1 MLVRLG
7 VVACLF
13 WLHFAYATTLKII
26 NIVPFGSSSVKI
38 LFNQE
43 VKKFKEVSL
52 KNFKSYLELEAILT
66 IPKKHYQF
74 SKQSSITIA
83 QFSPKLARVVISHAP
98 KMTYEVK
105 ILKDK
110 LYVSIVEK
118 KPLVRHQMAPKP
130 PKHHALKHPT
140 PKPAPKSIKKEAKE
154 KTPIKHA
161 HSKHAHSP
169 LNERSAKKEIPKKE
183 IPKKE
188 ILKKEILK
196 KEILK
201 KEIPKK
207 EILKKEIPKKEILKK
222 EIPKKE
228 IPKKEI
234 LKKEILKKEILKKE
248 ILKKEIPK
256 KEILK
261 KEIPKK
267 EILKKEI
274 PKKEIPKKEILK
286 KEIPKKEI
294 LKKEILKKEI
304 LKKEIPKKE
313 ILKKEIPKKE
323 AENESKNQ
331 VFIAEKNDTFIKTKR
346 KKHKKIVLDAGHGG
360 KDCGAMSANL
370 VCEKDIVLE
379 VVKFLH
385 KELKKR
391 GYSVLL
397 TRDKDIYID
406 LVGRTE
412 LANRKSADL
421 FISVHANSIPK
432 HSTSNAHG
440 IETYFLSTARSERA
454 RKVAEQEN
462 KDDVNLMD
470 YFSKS
475 LLLNSLNTQRLIVS
489 NKLAIDVQYG
499 MLQSIRKNY
508 PDVVDGG
515 VREGPFWVLA
525 GALMP
530 SILIEIGYNSH
541 AIESKRIQS
550 KPYQKILAKGIA
562 DGIDSFFS
570 KND

>member
-1 MLVRLG
+1 M
-7 VVACLF
+7 
-13 WLHFAYATTLKII
+13 HFAYATTLKII

-38 LFNQE
+38 SFNQE
-43 VKKFKEVSL
+43 IKKFKEVSL

-83 QFSPKLARVVISHAP
+83 QFSPKLVRVVISYAP

-118 KPLVRHQMAPKP
+118 KPLIKHQMAPKHQAPKP
-130 PKHHALKHPT
+130 PKHHALKHQI
-140 PKPAPKSIKKEAKE
+140 PKPAPKPIKKEAKE
-154 KTPIKHA
+154 VKEKTPTKHA
-161 HSKHAHSP
+161 HSKHTHSQW
-169 LNERSAKKEIPKKE
+169 NERSA
-183 IPKKE
+183 
-188 ILKKEILK
+188 
-196 KEILK
+196 
-201 KEIPKK
+201 
-207 EILKKEIPKKEILKK
+207 
-222 EIPKKE
+222 
-228 IPKKEI
+228 
-234 LKKEILKKEILKKE
+234 
-248 ILKKEIPK
+248 
-256 KEILK
+256 
-261 KEIPKK
+261 
-267 EILKKEI
+267 
-274 PKKEIPKKEILK
+274 
-286 KEIPKKEI
+286 
-294 LKKEILKKEI
+294 
-304 LKKEIPKKE
+304 
-313 ILKKEIPKKE
+313 KKEIPKKE

-331 VFIAEKNDTFIKTKR
+331 VFIAEKNDAFIKTKR

-406 LVGRTE
+406 LVARTE
-412 LANRKSADL
+412 LANKKSADL

-432 HSTSNAHG
+432 RSTSNAHG

-499 MLQSIRKNY
+499 MLQSVRKNY

>member
-13 WLHFAYATTLKII
+13 WLHFAYATTLKIT

-83 QFSPKLARVVISHAP
+83 QFSPRLARVVISHAP
-98 KMTYEVK
+98 RMTYEIK

-118 KPLVRHQMAPKP
+118 KPLNKHQMVPKP
-130 PKHHALKHPT
+130 SKHHALKHPT
-140 PKPAPKSIKKEAKE
+140 PKPAPKPIKKEIKEAKE

-169 LNERSAKKEIPKKE
+169 LNERSAKKEI
-183 IPKKE
+183 
-188 ILKKEILK
+188 LKKEML
-196 KEILK
+196 
-201 KEIPKK
+201 
-207 EILKKEIPKKEILKK
+207 
-222 EIPKKE
+222 
-228 IPKKEI
+228 
-234 LKKEILKKEILKKE
+234 
-248 ILKKEIPK
+248 
-256 KEILK
+256 
-261 KEIPKK
+261 
-267 EILKKEI
+267 
-274 PKKEIPKKEILK
+274 
-286 KEIPKKEI
+286 
-294 LKKEILKKEI
+294 
-304 LKKEIPKKE
+304 
-313 ILKKEIPKKE
+313 KKE

-331 VFIAEKNDTFIKTKR
+331 VFIAEKNDAFIKTKC

-432 HSTSNAHG
+432 RSTSNAHG

>member
-13 WLHFAYATTLKII
+13 WLHFAYATTLKIT
-26 NIVPFGSSSVKI
+26 NIVPFGSSSVKMV
-38 LFNQE
+38 FNQE
-43 VKKFKEVSL
+43 VKKFKEVPL

-74 SKQSSITIA
+74 SKQSFITIA
-83 QFSPKLARVVISHAP
+83 QFSPKLARVVIGYAP

-118 KPLVRHQMAPKP
+118 KPLIRHQMALKP
-130 PKHHALKHPT
+130 PKHHALKHTT
-140 PKPAPKSIKKEAKE
+140 PKPAPKPIKKEAKKVKE

-161 HSKHAHSP
+161 HSKHTHSP
-169 LNERSAKKEIPKKE
+169 LNERSA
-183 IPKKE
+183 
-188 ILKKEILK
+188 
-196 KEILK
+196 
-201 KEIPKK
+201 
-207 EILKKEIPKKEILKK
+207 
-222 EIPKKE
+222 
-228 IPKKEI
+228 
-234 LKKEILKKEILKKE
+234 
-248 ILKKEIPK
+248 
-256 KEILK
+256 
-261 KEIPKK
+261 
-267 EILKKEI
+267 
-274 PKKEIPKKEILK
+274 
-286 KEIPKKEI
+286 
-294 LKKEILKKEI
+294 
-304 LKKEIPKKE
+304 
-313 ILKKEIPKKE
+313 KKEIPKKE

-331 VFIAEKNDTFIKTKR
+331 VFIAEKNDAFIKTKR

-379 VVKFLH
+379 VVKFLY

>member
-1 MLVRLG
+1 M
-7 VVACLF
+7 
-13 WLHFAYATTLKII
+13 HFAYATTLKII

-38 LFNQE
+38 SFNQE
-43 VKKFKEVSL
+43 IKKFKEVSL
-52 KNFKSYLELEAILT
+52 KNFKSYLEIEAILT

-118 KPLVRHQMAPKP
+118 KPLTRHQIAPKP

-140 PKPAPKSIKKEAKE
+140 PKLAPKPIKKEAKEIKEAKE
-154 KTPIKHA
+154 KTPTKHA
-161 HSKHAHSP
+161 RSKHAHSQ
-169 LNERSAKKEIPKKE
+169 LNERSAKKEI
-183 IPKKE
+183 
-188 ILKKEILK
+188 L
-196 KEILK
+196 
-201 KEIPKK
+201 
-207 EILKKEIPKKEILKK
+207 
-222 EIPKKE
+222 
-228 IPKKEI
+228 
-234 LKKEILKKEILKKE
+234 
-248 ILKKEIPK
+248 
-256 KEILK
+256 
-261 KEIPKK
+261 
-267 EILKKEI
+267 
-274 PKKEIPKKEILK
+274 
-286 KEIPKKEI
+286 
-294 LKKEILKKEI
+294 
-304 LKKEIPKKE
+304 
-313 ILKKEIPKKE
+313 KKE
-323 AENESKNQ
+323 AENEGKNQ
-331 VFIAEKNDTFIKTKR
+331 VFIAEKNDASIKTKR

-406 LVGRTE
+406 LVARTE
-412 LANRKSADL
+412 LANKKSADL

-432 HSTSNAHG
+432 RSTSNAHG

-462 KDDVNLMD
+462 KDNVNLMD

-499 MLQSIRKNY
+499 MLQSVRKNY

>member
-1 MLVRLG
+1 M
-7 VVACLF
+7 
-13 WLHFAYATTLKII
+13 HFAYATTLKIT

-38 LFNQE
+38 SFNQE
-43 VKKFKEVSL
+43 IKKFKEVSL

-118 KPLVRHQMAPKP
+118 KPLVRHQMVPKP

-140 PKPAPKSIKKEAKE
+140 PKPAPKYIKKEAKE
-154 KTPIKHA
+154 VKEKTPTKHA
-161 HSKHAHSP
+161 RSKHTHSP

-183 IPKKE
+183 IP
-188 ILKKEILK
+188 
-196 KEILK
+196 
-201 KEIPKK
+201 
-207 EILKKEIPKKEILKK
+207 
-222 EIPKKE
+222 
-228 IPKKEI
+228 
-234 LKKEILKKEILKKE
+234 
-248 ILKKEIPK
+248 
-256 KEILK
+256 
-261 KEIPKK
+261 
-267 EILKKEI
+267 
-274 PKKEIPKKEILK
+274 
-286 KEIPKKEI
+286 
-294 LKKEILKKEI
+294 
-304 LKKEIPKKE
+304 
-313 ILKKEIPKKE
+313 KKEIPKKE

-331 VFIAEKNDTFIKTKR
+331 VFIAEKNDAFIKTKR

-406 LVGRTE
+406 LVARTE
-412 LANRKSADL
+412 LANKKSADL

-432 HSTSNAHG
+432 RSTSNAHG

-462 KDDVNLMD
+462 KDNVNLMD

>member
-13 WLHFAYATTLKII
+13 WLHFAYATTLKIT

-38 LFNQE
+38 SFNQE

-83 QFSPKLARVVISHAP
+83 QFSPKLARVVIGYAP

-118 KPLVRHQMAPKP
+118 KPLVRHKIVPKP

-140 PKPAPKSIKKEAKE
+140 PKPIKKEAKE
-154 KTPIKHA
+154 AKEKTLIKHA

-188 ILKKEILK
+188 
-196 KEILK
+196 
-201 KEIPKK
+201 
-207 EILKKEIPKKEILKK
+207 
-222 EIPKKE
+222 
-228 IPKKEI
+228 
-234 LKKEILKKEILKKE
+234 
-248 ILKKEIPK
+248 
-256 KEILK
+256 
-261 KEIPKK
+261 
-267 EILKKEI
+267 
-274 PKKEIPKKEILK
+274 
-286 KEIPKKEI
+286 
-294 LKKEILKKEI
+294 
-304 LKKEIPKKE
+304 
-313 ILKKEIPKKE
+313 

-331 VFIAEKNDTFIKTKR
+331 VFIAEKNDAFIKTKR

-360 KDCGAMSANL
+360 KDCGAMSTNL

-406 LVGRTE
+406 LVARTE
-412 LANRKSADL
+412 LANKKGADL

-475 LLLNSLNTQRLIVS
+475 LFLNSLNTQRLIVS

-499 MLQSIRKNY
+499 MLQSVRKNY

>member
-13 WLHFAYATTLKII
+13 WLHFAYATTLKIT
-26 NIVPFGSSSVKI
+26 NIVPFGSSSVKMV
-38 LFNQE
+38 FNQE
-43 VKKFKEVSL
+43 VKKFKEVPL
-52 KNFKSYLELEAILT
+52 KNFKSYLELEAVLT

-74 SKQSSITIA
+74 SKQSFITIA
-83 QFSPKLARVVISHAP
+83 QFSPKLARVVIGYAP
-98 KMTYEVK
+98 KMTYEIK

-110 LYVSIVEK
+110 LYISIVEK
-118 KPLVRHQMAPKP
+118 KPLIRHQMVLKP
-130 PKHHALKHPT
+130 PKHHALKHTTSKST
-140 PKPAPKSIKKEAKE
+140 PKPIKKEAKE
-154 KTPIKHA
+154 AKEKTTKHA

-183 IPKKE
+183 
-188 ILKKEILK
+188 
-196 KEILK
+196 
-201 KEIPKK
+201 
-207 EILKKEIPKKEILKK
+207 
-222 EIPKKE
+222 
-228 IPKKEI
+228 
-234 LKKEILKKEILKKE
+234 
-248 ILKKEIPK
+248 
-256 KEILK
+256 
-261 KEIPKK
+261 
-267 EILKKEI
+267 
-274 PKKEIPKKEILK
+274 
-286 KEIPKKEI
+286 
-294 LKKEILKKEI
+294 
-304 LKKEIPKKE
+304 
-313 ILKKEIPKKE
+313 

-331 VFIAEKNDTFIKTKR
+331 VFIAEKNDTLIKTKR

-412 LANRKSADL
+412 LANKKSADL

-432 HSTSNAHG
+432 RSTSNAHG

-475 LLLNSLNTQRLIVS
+475 LFLNSLNTQRLIIS

-499 MLQSIRKNY
+499 MLQSVRKNY

>member
-1 MLVRLG
+1 M
-7 VVACLF
+7 
-13 WLHFAYATTLKII
+13 HFACATTLKII

-38 LFNQE
+38 SFNQE

-110 LYVSIVEK
+110 LYVSVVEK

-140 PKPAPKSIKKEAKE
+140 PKPTPKSIKKEAKE
-154 KTPIKHA
+154 KTPTKHA
-161 HSKHAHSP
+161 RSKHAHSP

-188 ILKKEILK
+188 
-196 KEILK
+196 
-201 KEIPKK
+201 
-207 EILKKEIPKKEILKK
+207 
-222 EIPKKE
+222 
-228 IPKKEI
+228 
-234 LKKEILKKEILKKE
+234 
-248 ILKKEIPK
+248 
-256 KEILK
+256 
-261 KEIPKK
+261 
-267 EILKKEI
+267 
-274 PKKEIPKKEILK
+274 
-286 KEIPKKEI
+286 
-294 LKKEILKKEI
+294 
-304 LKKEIPKKE
+304 
-313 ILKKEIPKKE
+313 
-323 AENESKNQ
+323 AENEGKNQ
-331 VFIAEKNDTFIKTKR
+331 VFIAEKNDAFSKTKR

-406 LVGRTE
+406 LVARTE
-412 LANRKSADL
+412 LANKKSADL

-432 HSTSNAHG
+432 RSTSNAHG

-475 LLLNSLNTQRLIVS
+475 LFLNSLNTQRLIVS

>member
-13 WLHFAYATTLKII
+13 WLHFAYATTLKIT

-38 LFNQE
+38 VFNQE
-43 VKKFKEVSL
+43 IKKFKEVPL
-52 KNFKSYLELEAILT
+52 KNFKSYLELEAVLT

-83 QFSPKLARVVISHAP
+83 QFSPKLARVVIGYAP
-98 KMTYEVK
+98 KMTYEIKV
-105 ILKDK
+105 LKNK

-118 KPLVRHQMAPKP
+118 KPLIRHQMAPKP
-130 PKHHALKHPT
+130 PKHHVLKHPT
-140 PKPAPKSIKKEAKE
+140 PKHTPKSIKKETKKSKETKE

-183 IPKKE
+183 
-188 ILKKEILK
+188 
-196 KEILK
+196 
-201 KEIPKK
+201 
-207 EILKKEIPKKEILKK
+207 
-222 EIPKKE
+222 
-228 IPKKEI
+228 
-234 LKKEILKKEILKKE
+234 
-248 ILKKEIPK
+248 
-256 KEILK
+256 
-261 KEIPKK
+261 
-267 EILKKEI
+267 
-274 PKKEIPKKEILK
+274 
-286 KEIPKKEI
+286 
-294 LKKEILKKEI
+294 
-304 LKKEIPKKE
+304 
-313 ILKKEIPKKE
+313 

-331 VFIAEKNDTFIKTKR
+331 VFIAEKNDTSIKTKR

-406 LVGRTE
+406 LVARTE
-412 LANRKSADL
+412 LANKKSADL

-499 MLQSIRKNY
+499 MLQSVRKNY

>member
-7 VVACLF
+7 VVACLL

-74 SKQSSITIA
+74 SKQSFITIA

-118 KPLVRHQMAPKP
+118 KPLAKHQRAPKP

-140 PKPAPKSIKKEAKE
+140 PKLAPKSIRKEAKEAKE
-154 KTPIKHA
+154 KTPTKHA
-161 HSKHAHSP
+161 HSKHVHPP
-169 LNERSAKKEIPKKE
+169 LNERSA
-183 IPKKE
+183 
-188 ILKKEILK
+188 
-196 KEILK
+196 
-201 KEIPKK
+201 
-207 EILKKEIPKKEILKK
+207 
-222 EIPKKE
+222 
-228 IPKKEI
+228 
-234 LKKEILKKEILKKE
+234 
-248 ILKKEIPK
+248 
-256 KEILK
+256 
-261 KEIPKK
+261 
-267 EILKKEI
+267 
-274 PKKEIPKKEILK
+274 
-286 KEIPKKEI
+286 
-294 LKKEILKKEI
+294 
-304 LKKEIPKKE
+304 
-313 ILKKEIPKKE
+313 KKEIPKKE

-406 LVGRTE
+406 LVARTE
-412 LANRKSADL
+412 LANKKSADL

-499 MLQSIRKNY
+499 MLQSVRKNY

>member
-13 WLHFAYATTLKII
+13 WLHFAYATTLKIT

-38 LFNQE
+38 SFNQE

-83 QFSPKLARVVISHAP
+83 QFSPKLARVVIGYAP
-98 KMTYEVK
+98 KMTYEIK
-105 ILKDK
+105 ILKNK

-118 KPLVRHQMAPKP
+118 KPLIRHQMTPKP
-130 PKHHALKHPT
+130 PKHHALKHQT
-140 PKPAPKSIKKEAKE
+140 PKPAPKPIKKEAKKSKDTKE

-161 HSKHAHSP
+161 RSKHVHSP

-188 ILKKEILK
+188 I
-196 KEILK
+196 
-201 KEIPKK
+201 P
-207 EILKKEIPKKEILKK
+207 KK

-234 LKKEILKKEILKKE
+234 
-248 ILKKEIPK
+248 P
-256 KEILK
+256 
-261 KEIPKK
+261 
-267 EILKKEI
+267 
-274 PKKEIPKKEILK
+274 
-286 KEIPKKEI
+286 
-294 LKKEILKKEI
+294 
-304 LKKEIPKKE
+304 
-313 ILKKEIPKKE
+313 KKEIPKKE

-331 VFIAEKNDTFIKTKR
+331 VFIAEKNDTLIKTKR

-412 LANRKSADL
+412 LANKKSADL

-432 HSTSNAHG
+432 RSTSNAHG

-499 MLQSIRKNY
+499 MLQSVRKNY

>member
-1 MLVRLG
+1 M
-7 VVACLF
+7 
-13 WLHFAYATTLKII
+13 HFACATTLKII

-38 LFNQE
+38 SFNQE
-43 VKKFKEVSL
+43 IKKFKEVSL

-98 KMTYEVK
+98 KMTYEIK

-118 KPLVRHQMAPKP
+118 KPLTRHQMAPKP
-130 PKHHALKHPT
+130 SKHHALKNQT
-140 PKPAPKSIKKEAKE
+140 PKPATKSIKKEAKE
-154 KTPIKHA
+154 AKEKTPTKHA
-161 HSKHAHSP
+161 RSKHAHSQ
-169 LNERSAKKEIPKKE
+169 LNERSA
-183 IPKKE
+183 
-188 ILKKEILK
+188 
-196 KEILK
+196 
-201 KEIPKK
+201 
-207 EILKKEIPKKEILKK
+207 
-222 EIPKKE
+222 
-228 IPKKEI
+228 
-234 LKKEILKKEILKKE
+234 
-248 ILKKEIPK
+248 
-256 KEILK
+256 
-261 KEIPKK
+261 
-267 EILKKEI
+267 
-274 PKKEIPKKEILK
+274 
-286 KEIPKKEI
+286 
-294 LKKEILKKEI
+294 
-304 LKKEIPKKE
+304 
-313 ILKKEIPKKE
+313 KKEIPKKE

-331 VFIAEKNDTFIKTKR
+331 VFIAEKNDASIKTKR

-432 HSTSNAHG
+432 RSTSNAHG

-462 KDDVNLMD
+462 KDNVNLMD

-475 LLLNSLNTQRLIVS
+475 LLLNSLNTQRLIIS

>member
-1 MLVRLG
+1 M
-7 VVACLF
+7 
-13 WLHFAYATTLKII
+13 HFACATTLKII

-38 LFNQE
+38 SFNQE
-43 VKKFKEVSL
+43 IKKFKEVSL
-52 KNFKSYLELEAILT
+52 KNFKSYLEIEAILT

-83 QFSPKLARVVISHAP
+83 QFSPKLARVVVGYAP

-118 KPLVRHQMAPKP
+118 KPLTRHQIAPKP

-140 PKPAPKSIKKEAKE
+140 PKPTPKSIKKEAKE
-154 KTPIKHA
+154 VKEKTPTKHA
-161 HSKHAHSP
+161 HSKHTHSQ
-169 LNERSAKKEIPKKE
+169 LNERSA
-183 IPKKE
+183 
-188 ILKKEILK
+188 
-196 KEILK
+196 
-201 KEIPKK
+201 
-207 EILKKEIPKKEILKK
+207 
-222 EIPKKE
+222 
-228 IPKKEI
+228 
-234 LKKEILKKEILKKE
+234 
-248 ILKKEIPK
+248 
-256 KEILK
+256 
-261 KEIPKK
+261 
-267 EILKKEI
+267 
-274 PKKEIPKKEILK
+274 
-286 KEIPKKEI
+286 
-294 LKKEILKKEI
+294 
-304 LKKEIPKKE
+304 
-313 ILKKEIPKKE
+313 KKEIPKKE

-331 VFIAEKNDTFIKTKR
+331 VFIAEKNDAFIKTKR

-406 LVGRTE
+406 LVVRTE
-412 LANRKSADL
+412 LANKKSADL

-432 HSTSNAHG
+432 RSTSNAHG

-462 KDDVNLMD
+462 KDNVNLMD

-499 MLQSIRKNY
+499 MLQSVRKNY

-541 AIESKRIQS
+541 VIESKRIQS

>member
-13 WLHFAYATTLKII
+13 WLHFACATTLKII

-38 LFNQE
+38 SFNQE

-74 SKQSSITIA
+74 SKQSFITIA
-83 QFSPKLARVVISHAP
+83 QFSPKLARVVIGYAP
-98 KMTYEVK
+98 KMTYEIK

-118 KPLVRHQMAPKP
+118 KPLIRHQMVPKP
-130 PKHHALKHPT
+130 PKHHALKHTTPKPT
-140 PKPAPKSIKKEAKE
+140 PKPIKKETKEAKE

-183 IPKKE
+183 
-188 ILKKEILK
+188 
-196 KEILK
+196 
-201 KEIPKK
+201 
-207 EILKKEIPKKEILKK
+207 
-222 EIPKKE
+222 
-228 IPKKEI
+228 
-234 LKKEILKKEILKKE
+234 
-248 ILKKEIPK
+248 
-256 KEILK
+256 
-261 KEIPKK
+261 
-267 EILKKEI
+267 
-274 PKKEIPKKEILK
+274 
-286 KEIPKKEI
+286 
-294 LKKEILKKEI
+294 
-304 LKKEIPKKE
+304 
-313 ILKKEIPKKE
+313 

-331 VFIAEKNDTFIKTKR
+331 VFIAEKNDAFIKTKR

-379 VVKFLH
+379 VVKFLY

>member
-1 MLVRLG
+1 M
-7 VVACLF
+7 
-13 WLHFAYATTLKII
+13 HFAYATTLKIT

-38 LFNQE
+38 SFNQE
-43 VKKFKEVSL
+43 IKKFKEVSL

-74 SKQSSITIA
+74 SKQSSITIV

-118 KPLVRHQMAPKP
+118 KPLAKHQMAPKP

-154 KTPIKHA
+154 AKEKTPTKHA
-161 HSKHAHSP
+161 HSKHTHSQ

-188 ILKKEILK
+188 I
-196 KEILK
+196 
-201 KEIPKK
+201 P
-207 EILKKEIPKKEILKK
+207 KK

-228 IPKKEI
+228 IP
-234 LKKEILKKEILKKE
+234 
-248 ILKKEIPK
+248 
-256 KEILK
+256 
-261 KEIPKK
+261 
-267 EILKKEI
+267 
-274 PKKEIPKKEILK
+274 
-286 KEIPKKEI
+286 
-294 LKKEILKKEI
+294 
-304 LKKEIPKKE
+304 
-313 ILKKEIPKKE
+313 KKEIPKKE

-331 VFIAEKNDTFIKTKR
+331 VFIAEKNDAFIKTKR

-406 LVGRTE
+406 LVVRTE
-412 LANRKSADL
+412 LANKKSADL

-432 HSTSNAHG
+432 RSTSNAHG

-462 KDDVNLMD
+462 KDNVNLMD

>member
-38 LFNQE
+38 SFNQE
-43 VKKFKEVSL
+43 IKKFKEVPL
-52 KNFKSYLELEAILT
+52 KNFKSYLELEAVLT

-74 SKQSSITIA
+74 SKQSFIAIA
-83 QFSPKLARVVISHAP
+83 QFSPKLARVVIGYAP
-98 KMTYEVK
+98 KMTYEIK

-118 KPLVRHQMAPKP
+118 KPLIRHQMVLKP
-130 PKHHALKHPT
+130 PKHHALKHQM

-154 KTPIKHA
+154 VKEKTPTKHA
-161 HSKHAHSP
+161 HSKHAHSQ

-183 IPKKE
+183 
-188 ILKKEILK
+188 
-196 KEILK
+196 
-201 KEIPKK
+201 
-207 EILKKEIPKKEILKK
+207 
-222 EIPKKE
+222 
-228 IPKKEI
+228 
-234 LKKEILKKEILKKE
+234 
-248 ILKKEIPK
+248 
-256 KEILK
+256 
-261 KEIPKK
+261 
-267 EILKKEI
+267 
-274 PKKEIPKKEILK
+274 
-286 KEIPKKEI
+286 
-294 LKKEILKKEI
+294 
-304 LKKEIPKKE
+304 
-313 ILKKEIPKKE
+313 
-323 AENESKNQ
+323 AEKESKNQ

-406 LVGRTE
+406 LVARTE
-412 LANRKSADL
+412 LANKKSADL

-475 LLLNSLNTQRLIVS
+475 LFLNSLNTQRLIVS

-499 MLQSIRKNY
+499 MLQSVRKNY

>member
-98 KMTYEVK
+98 KMTYEIK
-105 ILKDK
+105 TFKDK

-118 KPLVRHQMAPKP
+118 KPLIRHQMAPKP

-140 PKPAPKSIKKEAKE
+140 PKPTPKSIKKEVKETKE
-154 KTPIKHA
+154 KTPTKHA
-161 HSKHAHSP
+161 HSKHAHFQ

-183 IPKKE
+183 
-188 ILKKEILK
+188 
-196 KEILK
+196 
-201 KEIPKK
+201 
-207 EILKKEIPKKEILKK
+207 
-222 EIPKKE
+222 
-228 IPKKEI
+228 
-234 LKKEILKKEILKKE
+234 
-248 ILKKEIPK
+248 
-256 KEILK
+256 
-261 KEIPKK
+261 
-267 EILKKEI
+267 
-274 PKKEIPKKEILK
+274 
-286 KEIPKKEI
+286 
-294 LKKEILKKEI
+294 
-304 LKKEIPKKE
+304 
-313 ILKKEIPKKE
+313 
-323 AENESKNQ
+323 AENEGKNQ
-331 VFIAEKNDTFIKTKR
+331 VFIAEKNNTSIKTKR

-432 HSTSNAHG
+432 RSTSNAHG

-541 AIESKRIQS
+541 AIESRRIQS

>member
-1 MLVRLG
+1 M
-7 VVACLF
+7 
-13 WLHFAYATTLKII
+13 HFAYATTLKII

-38 LFNQE
+38 SFNQK

-52 KNFKSYLELEAILT
+52 KNFKSYLELGAILT

-74 SKQSSITIA
+74 SKQSFITIA

-118 KPLVRHQMAPKP
+118 KPLNKHQMAPNP

-154 KTPIKHA
+154 KTPTKHA

-169 LNERSAKKEIPKKE
+169 LNERSAKKEI
-183 IPKKE
+183 
-188 ILKKEILK
+188 L
-196 KEILK
+196 
-201 KEIPKK
+201 
-207 EILKKEIPKKEILKK
+207 
-222 EIPKKE
+222 
-228 IPKKEI
+228 
-234 LKKEILKKEILKKE
+234 
-248 ILKKEIPK
+248 
-256 KEILK
+256 
-261 KEIPKK
+261 
-267 EILKKEI
+267 
-274 PKKEIPKKEILK
+274 
-286 KEIPKKEI
+286 
-294 LKKEILKKEI
+294 
-304 LKKEIPKKE
+304 
-313 ILKKEIPKKE
+313 KKE

-331 VFIAEKNDTFIKTKR
+331 VFIAEKNDTFIKIKR

-406 LVGRTE
+406 LVARTE

-432 HSTSNAHG
+432 RSTSNAHG

>member
-1 MLVRLG
+1 M
-7 VVACLF
+7 
-13 WLHFAYATTLKII
+13 WLHFAYATTLKIT
-26 NIVPFGSSSVKI
+26 NIVPFGSSSVKMV
-38 LFNQE
+38 FNQE

-74 SKQSSITIA
+74 SKQSFITIA

-98 KMTYEVK
+98 KMTYEIK

-118 KPLVRHQMAPKP
+118 KPLVRHQMALKP
-130 PKHHALKHPT
+130 PKHHAPKHTT
-140 PKPAPKSIKKEAKE
+140 PKPAPKPIKKEAKEAKE
-154 KTPIKHA
+154 KTPTKHA

-188 ILKKEILK
+188 ILKKEIL
-196 KEILK
+196 
-201 KEIPKK
+201 
-207 EILKKEIPKKEILKK
+207 
-222 EIPKKE
+222 
-228 IPKKEI
+228 
-234 LKKEILKKEILKKE
+234 
-248 ILKKEIPK
+248 
-256 KEILK
+256 
-261 KEIPKK
+261 
-267 EILKKEI
+267 
-274 PKKEIPKKEILK
+274 
-286 KEIPKKEI
+286 
-294 LKKEILKKEI
+294 
-304 LKKEIPKKE
+304 
-313 ILKKEIPKKE
+313 KKE

-406 LVGRTE
+406 LVARTE
-412 LANRKSADL
+412 LANKKSADL

-499 MLQSIRKNY
+499 MLQSVRKNY

>member
-1 MLVRLG
+1 M
-7 VVACLF
+7 
-13 WLHFAYATTLKII
+13 HFAYATTFKII

-38 LFNQE
+38 SFNQE
-43 VKKFKEVSL
+43 IKKFKEVSL

-118 KPLVRHQMAPKP
+118 KPLAKHQMAPKP

-154 KTPIKHA
+154 TKEKTPTKHA
-161 HSKHAHSP
+161 RSKHAHSQ

-183 IPKKE
+183 
-188 ILKKEILK
+188 
-196 KEILK
+196 
-201 KEIPKK
+201 
-207 EILKKEIPKKEILKK
+207 
-222 EIPKKE
+222 
-228 IPKKEI
+228 
-234 LKKEILKKEILKKE
+234 
-248 ILKKEIPK
+248 
-256 KEILK
+256 
-261 KEIPKK
+261 
-267 EILKKEI
+267 
-274 PKKEIPKKEILK
+274 
-286 KEIPKKEI
+286 
-294 LKKEILKKEI
+294 
-304 LKKEIPKKE
+304 
-313 ILKKEIPKKE
+313 
-323 AENESKNQ
+323 AENEGKNR
-331 VFIAEKNDTFIKTKR
+331 VFIAEKNDAFIKTKR

-412 LANRKSADL
+412 LANKKSADL

-432 HSTSNAHG
+432 RSTSNAHG

>member
-43 VKKFKEVSL
+43 VKKFKEVPL
-52 KNFKSYLELEAILT
+52 KNFKSYLELEAVLT

-74 SKQSSITIA
+74 SKQSFITIA
-83 QFSPKLARVVISHAP
+83 QFSPKLARVVIGYAP

-105 ILKDK
+105 ILKNK

-118 KPLVRHQMAPKP
+118 KPLIRHQIALKP
-130 PKHHALKHPT
+130 TKHHAPKHTT
-140 PKPAPKSIKKEAKE
+140 PKPAPKPIKKEAKKSKEAKE
-154 KTPIKHA
+154 KTPTKHA
-161 HSKHAHSP
+161 HLKHAHSP

-183 IPKKE
+183 
-188 ILKKEILK
+188 
-196 KEILK
+196 
-201 KEIPKK
+201 
-207 EILKKEIPKKEILKK
+207 
-222 EIPKKE
+222 
-228 IPKKEI
+228 
-234 LKKEILKKEILKKE
+234 
-248 ILKKEIPK
+248 
-256 KEILK
+256 
-261 KEIPKK
+261 
-267 EILKKEI
+267 
-274 PKKEIPKKEILK
+274 
-286 KEIPKKEI
+286 
-294 LKKEILKKEI
+294 
-304 LKKEIPKKE
+304 
-313 ILKKEIPKKE
+313 
-323 AENESKNQ
+323 AENESKNPI
-331 VFIAEKNDTFIKTKR
+331 FIAEKNDTFIKTKH

-406 LVGRTE
+406 LVARTE
-412 LANRKSADL
+412 LANKKGADL

-432 HSTSNAHG
+432 RSTSNAHG

-475 LLLNSLNTQRLIVS
+475 LFLNSLNTQRLIVS

>member
-13 WLHFAYATTLKII
+13 WLHFACATTLKII

-38 LFNQE
+38 SFNQE
-43 VKKFKEVSL
+43 IKKFKEVSL

-118 KPLVRHQMAPKP
+118 KPLTRHQMAPKP
-130 PKHHALKHPT
+130 PKHRTLKHQT

-154 KTPIKHA
+154 VKEKTPTKHA
-161 HSKHAHSP
+161 RSKLAHSQ
-169 LNERSAKKEIPKKE
+169 LNERSA
-183 IPKKE
+183 
-188 ILKKEILK
+188 
-196 KEILK
+196 
-201 KEIPKK
+201 
-207 EILKKEIPKKEILKK
+207 
-222 EIPKKE
+222 
-228 IPKKEI
+228 
-234 LKKEILKKEILKKE
+234 
-248 ILKKEIPK
+248 
-256 KEILK
+256 
-261 KEIPKK
+261 
-267 EILKKEI
+267 
-274 PKKEIPKKEILK
+274 
-286 KEIPKKEI
+286 
-294 LKKEILKKEI
+294 
-304 LKKEIPKKE
+304 
-313 ILKKEIPKKE
+313 KKEIPKKE

-331 VFIAEKNDTFIKTKR
+331 VFIAEKNDASIKTKR

-406 LVGRTE
+406 LVARTE
-412 LANRKSADL
+412 LANKKSADL

-432 HSTSNAHG
+432 RSTSNAHG

-462 KDDVNLMD
+462 KDNVNLMD

-475 LLLNSLNTQRLIVS
+475 LLLNSLNTQRLIIS

>member
-38 LFNQE
+38 SFNQE
-43 VKKFKEVSL
+43 IKKFKEVSL

-118 KPLVRHQMAPKP
+118 KPLIRHQIAPKP
-130 PKHHALKHPT
+130 PKHRTLKHQT

-154 KTPIKHA
+154 IKEKTPTKHA
-161 HSKHAHSP
+161 HSKHVHSQW
-169 LNERSAKKEIPKKE
+169 NERNAKKEIPKKE

-188 ILKKEILK
+188 AEKEG
-196 KEILK
+196 
-201 KEIPKK
+201 
-207 EILKKEIPKKEILKK
+207 
-222 EIPKKE
+222 
-228 IPKKEI
+228 
-234 LKKEILKKEILKKE
+234 
-248 ILKKEIPK
+248 
-256 KEILK
+256 
-261 KEIPKK
+261 
-267 EILKKEI
+267 
-274 PKKEIPKKEILK
+274 
-286 KEIPKKEI
+286 
-294 LKKEILKKEI
+294 
-304 LKKEIPKKE
+304 
-313 ILKKEIPKKE
+313 
-323 AENESKNQ
+323 KNQ
-331 VFIAEKNDTFIKTKR
+331 VFIAEKNDTSIKTKR

-406 LVGRTE
+406 LVARTE
-412 LANRKSADL
+412 LANKKSADL

-432 HSTSNAHG
+432 RSTSNAHG

-470 YFSKS
+470 YFSRS
-475 LLLNSLNTQRLIVS
+475 LLLNSLNTQRLIIS

>member
-7 VVACLF
+7 VVACLL
-13 WLHFAYATTLKII
+13 WLHFACATTLKII

-43 VKKFKEVSL
+43 IKKFKEVPL
-52 KNFKSYLELEAILT
+52 KNFKSYLELEAVLT

-74 SKQSSITIA
+74 SRQSFITIA
-83 QFSPKLARVVISHAP
+83 QFSPKLVRVVISHAP

-118 KPLVRHQMAPKP
+118 KPLIRHQMVLKP
-130 PKHHALKHPT
+130 LKHHALKHTTPKPT
-140 PKPAPKSIKKEAKE
+140 PKPIKKEAKKSKETKE
-154 KTPIKHA
+154 KTPTKHA

-183 IPKKE
+183 
-188 ILKKEILK
+188 
-196 KEILK
+196 
-201 KEIPKK
+201 
-207 EILKKEIPKKEILKK
+207 
-222 EIPKKE
+222 
-228 IPKKEI
+228 
-234 LKKEILKKEILKKE
+234 
-248 ILKKEIPK
+248 
-256 KEILK
+256 
-261 KEIPKK
+261 
-267 EILKKEI
+267 
-274 PKKEIPKKEILK
+274 
-286 KEIPKKEI
+286 
-294 LKKEILKKEI
+294 
-304 LKKEIPKKE
+304 
-313 ILKKEIPKKE
+313 

-331 VFIAEKNDTFIKTKR
+331 VFIAEKNDTLIKTKR

-406 LVGRTE
+406 LVARTE
-412 LANRKSADL
+412 LANKKGADL

-499 MLQSIRKNY
+499 MLQSVRKNY

>member
-1 MLVRLG
+1 M
-7 VVACLF
+7 
-13 WLHFAYATTLKII
+13 HFAYATTLKIT

-74 SKQSSITIA
+74 SKQSFITIA
-83 QFSPKLARVVISHAP
+83 QFSPKLVRVVISHAP

-118 KPLVRHQMAPKP
+118 KPLKKHQLAPNP

-154 KTPIKHA
+154 KTPTKHA

-169 LNERSAKKEIPKKE
+169 LNERNA
-183 IPKKE
+183 KKE

-196 KEILK
+196 KE
-201 KEIPKK
+201 
-207 EILKKEIPKKEILKK
+207 
-222 EIPKKE
+222 
-228 IPKKEI
+228 
-234 LKKEILKKEILKKE
+234 
-248 ILKKEIPK
+248 
-256 KEILK
+256 
-261 KEIPKK
+261 
-267 EILKKEI
+267 
-274 PKKEIPKKEILK
+274 
-286 KEIPKKEI
+286 
-294 LKKEILKKEI
+294 
-304 LKKEIPKKE
+304 
-313 ILKKEIPKKE
+313 
-323 AENESKNQ
+323 AENEGKNQ
-331 VFIAEKNDTFIKTKR
+331 VFIAEKNDTFIKIKR

-406 LVGRTE
+406 LVARTE

-432 HSTSNAHG
+432 RSTSNAHG

-541 AIESKRIQS
+541 AIESRRIQS

>member
-13 WLHFAYATTLKII
+13 WLHFACATTLKII

-38 LFNQE
+38 SFNQE
-43 VKKFKEVSL
+43 IKKFKEVSL

-118 KPLVRHQMAPKP
+118 KPLAKHQMVPKP
-130 PKHHALKHPT
+130 PKHRTLKHPT

-154 KTPIKHA
+154 IKEKTPTKHA
-161 HSKHAHSP
+161 RSKHAHSQ

-183 IPKKE
+183 
-188 ILKKEILK
+188 
-196 KEILK
+196 
-201 KEIPKK
+201 
-207 EILKKEIPKKEILKK
+207 
-222 EIPKKE
+222 
-228 IPKKEI
+228 
-234 LKKEILKKEILKKE
+234 
-248 ILKKEIPK
+248 
-256 KEILK
+256 
-261 KEIPKK
+261 
-267 EILKKEI
+267 
-274 PKKEIPKKEILK
+274 
-286 KEIPKKEI
+286 
-294 LKKEILKKEI
+294 
-304 LKKEIPKKE
+304 
-313 ILKKEIPKKE
+313 
-323 AENESKNQ
+323 AEKESKNQ
-331 VFIAEKNDTFIKTKR
+331 VFIAEKNDASIKTKH

-406 LVGRTE
+406 LVARTE
-412 LANRKSADL
+412 LANKKSADL

-432 HSTSNAHG
+432 RSTSNAHG

-462 KDDVNLMD
+462 KDNVNLMD

-499 MLQSIRKNY
+499 MLQSVRKNY

>member
-1 MLVRLG
+1 M
-7 VVACLF
+7 
-13 WLHFAYATTLKII
+13 HFAYATTLKII

-83 QFSPKLARVVISHAP
+83 QFSPKLVRVVISHAP

-118 KPLVRHQMAPKP
+118 KPLTKHQMVPKP
-130 PKHHALKHPT
+130 PKHHVLKHPT

-154 KTPIKHA
+154 IKEKTPTKHA
-161 HSKHAHSP
+161 RSKHTHSQ
-169 LNERSAKKEIPKKE
+169 LNERSAKKEIPKKG
-183 IPKKE
+183 
-188 ILKKEILK
+188 
-196 KEILK
+196 
-201 KEIPKK
+201 
-207 EILKKEIPKKEILKK
+207 
-222 EIPKKE
+222 
-228 IPKKEI
+228 
-234 LKKEILKKEILKKE
+234 
-248 ILKKEIPK
+248 
-256 KEILK
+256 
-261 KEIPKK
+261 
-267 EILKKEI
+267 
-274 PKKEIPKKEILK
+274 
-286 KEIPKKEI
+286 
-294 LKKEILKKEI
+294 
-304 LKKEIPKKE
+304 
-313 ILKKEIPKKE
+313 

-331 VFIAEKNDTFIKTKR
+331 VFIAEKNDAFIKNKR

-412 LANRKSADL
+412 LANKKSADL

-432 HSTSNAHG
+432 RSTSNAHG

-462 KDDVNLMD
+462 KDNMNLMD

>member
-13 WLHFAYATTLKII
+13 WLHFAYATTLKIT

-43 VKKFKEVSL
+43 IKKFKEVPL
-52 KNFKSYLELEAILT
+52 KNFKSYLELEAVLT

-74 SKQSSITIA
+74 SKQSFITIV
-83 QFSPKLARVVISHAP
+83 QFSPKLARVVIGYAP

-118 KPLVRHQMAPKP
+118 KPLTRHQMVLKP

-140 PKPAPKSIKKEAKE
+140 PKPAPKPIKKEAKE
-154 KTPIKHA
+154 KTLIKHA
-161 HSKHAHSP
+161 HSKHAHPP
-169 LNERSAKKEIPKKE
+169 LNERSA
-183 IPKKE
+183 
-188 ILKKEILK
+188 
-196 KEILK
+196 
-201 KEIPKK
+201 
-207 EILKKEIPKKEILKK
+207 
-222 EIPKKE
+222 
-228 IPKKEI
+228 
-234 LKKEILKKEILKKE
+234 
-248 ILKKEIPK
+248 
-256 KEILK
+256 
-261 KEIPKK
+261 
-267 EILKKEI
+267 
-274 PKKEIPKKEILK
+274 
-286 KEIPKKEI
+286 
-294 LKKEILKKEI
+294 
-304 LKKEIPKKE
+304 
-313 ILKKEIPKKE
+313 KKEIPKKE

-331 VFIAEKNDTFIKTKR
+331 VFIAEKNDAFIKTKR

-406 LVGRTE
+406 LVARTE

>member
-26 NIVPFGSSSVKI
+26 SIVPFGSSSVKI

-43 VKKFKEVSL
+43 IKKFKEVSL

-74 SKQSSITIA
+74 SKQSFITIA
-83 QFSPKLARVVISHAP
+83 QFSPKLARVVIGYAP
-98 KMTYEVK
+98 KMTYEIK

-118 KPLVRHQMAPKP
+118 KPLIRHQMALKP
-130 PKHHALKHPT
+130 PKHHALKHTT
-140 PKPAPKSIKKEAKE
+140 PKPAHKPIKKEAKKVKE
-154 KTPIKHA
+154 KTPTKHA
-161 HSKHAHSP
+161 HSKHTHSP
-169 LNERSAKKEIPKKE
+169 LNERSTKKEIP
-183 IPKKE
+183 
-188 ILKKEILK
+188 
-196 KEILK
+196 
-201 KEIPKK
+201 
-207 EILKKEIPKKEILKK
+207 
-222 EIPKKE
+222 
-228 IPKKEI
+228 
-234 LKKEILKKEILKKE
+234 
-248 ILKKEIPK
+248 
-256 KEILK
+256 
-261 KEIPKK
+261 
-267 EILKKEI
+267 
-274 PKKEIPKKEILK
+274 
-286 KEIPKKEI
+286 
-294 LKKEILKKEI
+294 
-304 LKKEIPKKE
+304 
-313 ILKKEIPKKE
+313 KKEIPKKE

-331 VFIAEKNDTFIKTKR
+331 VFIAEKNDAFIKTKR

-406 LVGRTE
+406 LVARTE

>member
-13 WLHFAYATTLKII
+13 WLHFACATTLKIT

-38 LFNQE
+38 SFNQE

-52 KNFKSYLELEAILT
+52 KNFKSYLELEAVLT

-118 KPLVRHQMAPKP
+118 KPLIRHQMVLKP
-130 PKHHALKHPT
+130 PKHHALKHTT
-140 PKPAPKSIKKEAKE
+140 PKPALKSIKKEAKE

-161 HSKHAHSP
+161 HSKHVHSP

-188 ILKKEILK
+188 I
-196 KEILK
+196 
-201 KEIPKK
+201 
-207 EILKKEIPKKEILKK
+207 
-222 EIPKKE
+222 PKKE
-228 IPKKEI
+228 IP
-234 LKKEILKKEILKKE
+234 
-248 ILKKEIPK
+248 
-256 KEILK
+256 
-261 KEIPKK
+261 
-267 EILKKEI
+267 
-274 PKKEIPKKEILK
+274 
-286 KEIPKKEI
+286 
-294 LKKEILKKEI
+294 
-304 LKKEIPKKE
+304 
-313 ILKKEIPKKE
+313 KKEIPKKE

-331 VFIAEKNDTFIKTKR
+331 VFIAEKNDAFIKTKR

-499 MLQSIRKNY
+499 MLQSVRKNY

>member
-1 MLVRLG
+1 M
-7 VVACLF
+7 
-13 WLHFAYATTLKII
+13 HFAYATTLKIT
-26 NIVPFGSSSVKI
+26 NIVPFGSSSVKVV
-38 LFNQE
+38 FNQE
-43 VKKFKEVSL
+43 IKKFKEVSL

-83 QFSPKLARVVISHAP
+83 QFSPKLARVVISYAP
-98 KMTYEVK
+98 KMTYEIK
-105 ILKDK
+105 TLKDK

-130 PKHHALKHPT
+130 PKHHALKHTT
-140 PKPAPKSIKKEAKE
+140 PKPAPKPIKKEAKEAKE
-154 KTPIKHA
+154 KTPTKHA

-183 IPKKE
+183 
-188 ILKKEILK
+188 L
-196 KEILK
+196 
-201 KEIPKK
+201 
-207 EILKKEIPKKEILKK
+207 
-222 EIPKKE
+222 
-228 IPKKEI
+228 
-234 LKKEILKKEILKKE
+234 
-248 ILKKEIPK
+248 
-256 KEILK
+256 
-261 KEIPKK
+261 
-267 EILKKEI
+267 
-274 PKKEIPKKEILK
+274 
-286 KEIPKKEI
+286 
-294 LKKEILKKEI
+294 
-304 LKKEIPKKE
+304 
-313 ILKKEIPKKE
+313 
-323 AENESKNQ
+323 ENESKNPI
-331 VFIAEKNDTFIKTKR
+331 FIAEKNDTFIKTKR

-432 HSTSNAHG
+432 RSTSNAHG

>member
-38 LFNQE
+38 SFNQE
-43 VKKFKEVSL
+43 IKKFKEVSL

-74 SKQSSITIA
+74 SKQSFITIV
-83 QFSPKLARVVISHAP
+83 QFSPKLARVVISYAP

-118 KPLVRHQMAPKP
+118 KPLTKHQMASKP
-130 PKHHALKHPT
+130 PKHRTLKHPT

-154 KTPIKHA
+154 IKEKTPTKHA
-161 HSKHAHSP
+161 RSKHTHSQ

-183 IPKKE
+183 
-188 ILKKEILK
+188 
-196 KEILK
+196 
-201 KEIPKK
+201 
-207 EILKKEIPKKEILKK
+207 
-222 EIPKKE
+222 
-228 IPKKEI
+228 
-234 LKKEILKKEILKKE
+234 
-248 ILKKEIPK
+248 
-256 KEILK
+256 
-261 KEIPKK
+261 
-267 EILKKEI
+267 
-274 PKKEIPKKEILK
+274 
-286 KEIPKKEI
+286 
-294 LKKEILKKEI
+294 
-304 LKKEIPKKE
+304 
-313 ILKKEIPKKE
+313 
-323 AENESKNQ
+323 AENESENQ
-331 VFIAEKNDTFIKTKR
+331 VFIAEKNDAFIKTKR

-406 LVGRTE
+406 LVARTE
-412 LANRKSADL
+412 LANKKSADL

-432 HSTSNAHG
+432 RSTSNAHG

-462 KDDVNLMD
+462 KDNVNLMD

>member
-7 VVACLF
+7 VVACLL
-13 WLHFAYATTLKII
+13 WLHFAYATTLKIT
-26 NIVPFGSSSVKI
+26 NIVPFGSSSVKVV
-38 LFNQE
+38 FNQE
-43 VKKFKEVSL
+43 IKKFKEVPL

-83 QFSPKLARVVISHAP
+83 QFSPKLARVVIGYAP

-105 ILKDK
+105 ILKDN
-110 LYVSIVEK
+110 LYISIVEK
-118 KPLVRHQMAPKP
+118 KPLIRHQMTPKP

-140 PKPAPKSIKKEAKE
+140 PKPTPKPIKKEAKEAKE
-154 KTPIKHA
+154 KTPTKHA

-188 ILKKEILK
+188 I
-196 KEILK
+196 
-201 KEIPKK
+201 
-207 EILKKEIPKKEILKK
+207 
-222 EIPKKE
+222 
-228 IPKKEI
+228 
-234 LKKEILKKEILKKE
+234 
-248 ILKKEIPK
+248 
-256 KEILK
+256 
-261 KEIPKK
+261 
-267 EILKKEI
+267 
-274 PKKEIPKKEILK
+274 
-286 KEIPKKEI
+286 
-294 LKKEILKKEI
+294 
-304 LKKEIPKKE
+304 
-313 ILKKEIPKKE
+313 PKKE

-331 VFIAEKNDTFIKTKR
+331 VFIIEKNDTLIKTKR

-406 LVGRTE
+406 LVARTE
-412 LANRKSADL
+412 LANKKSADL

-499 MLQSIRKNY
+499 MLQSVRKNY

>member
-13 WLHFAYATTLKII
+13 WLHFACATTLKIT

-43 VKKFKEVSL
+43 IKKFKEVPL

-74 SKQSSITIA
+74 SKQSFITIA
-83 QFSPKLARVVISHAP
+83 QFSPKLARVVIGYAP
-98 KMTYEVK
+98 KMTYEIK

-118 KPLVRHQMAPKP
+118 KPLIRHQMVLKP

-140 PKPAPKSIKKEAKE
+140 PKHTPKSIKKETKKSKETKE

-188 ILKKEILK
+188 I
-196 KEILK
+196 
-201 KEIPKK
+201 P
-207 EILKKEIPKKEILKK
+207 KK

-234 LKKEILKKEILKKE
+234 
-248 ILKKEIPK
+248 
-256 KEILK
+256 
-261 KEIPKK
+261 
-267 EILKKEI
+267 
-274 PKKEIPKKEILK
+274 PKKEIPKKEIH
-286 KEIPKKEI
+286 
-294 LKKEILKKEI
+294 
-304 LKKEIPKKE
+304 
-313 ILKKEIPKKE
+313 KKE

-331 VFIAEKNDTFIKTKR
+331 VFIAEKNDTSIKTKR

-406 LVGRTE
+406 LVARTE
-412 LANRKSADL
+412 LANKKSADL

-499 MLQSIRKNY
+499 MLQSVRKNY

-541 AIESKRIQS
+541 AIESKHIQS

>member
-1 MLVRLG
+1 M
-7 VVACLF
+7 
-13 WLHFAYATTLKII
+13 WLHFACATTLKII

-74 SKQSSITIA
+74 SNQSSITIA

-118 KPLVRHQMAPKP
+118 KPLVRHQMVLKP

-140 PKPAPKSIKKEAKE
+140 PKLAPKSIKKEAKE
-154 KTPIKHA
+154 KMPIKHA

-188 ILKKEILK
+188 
-196 KEILK
+196 
-201 KEIPKK
+201 
-207 EILKKEIPKKEILKK
+207 
-222 EIPKKE
+222 
-228 IPKKEI
+228 
-234 LKKEILKKEILKKE
+234 
-248 ILKKEIPK
+248 
-256 KEILK
+256 
-261 KEIPKK
+261 
-267 EILKKEI
+267 
-274 PKKEIPKKEILK
+274 
-286 KEIPKKEI
+286 
-294 LKKEILKKEI
+294 
-304 LKKEIPKKE
+304 
-313 ILKKEIPKKE
+313 

-331 VFIAEKNDTFIKTKR
+331 VFIAEKNDTFSKTKR

-406 LVGRTE
+406 LVARTE
-412 LANRKSADL
+412 LANKKSADL

-432 HSTSNAHG
+432 RSTSNAHG

-475 LLLNSLNTQRLIVS
+475 LFLNSLNTQRLIVS

-499 MLQSIRKNY
+499 MLQSVRKNY

>member
-13 WLHFAYATTLKII
+13 WLHFAYATTLKIT

-38 LFNQE
+38 SFNQE

-74 SKQSSITIA
+74 SKQSFITIA

-105 ILKDK
+105 IFKDK

-130 PKHHALKHPT
+130 PKHHALKHQT
-140 PKPAPKSIKKEAKE
+140 PKPTPKSIKKEAKE
-154 KTPIKHA
+154 KTLIKHA
-161 HSKHAHSP
+161 HSKHAHPP
-169 LNERSAKKEIPKKE
+169 LNERSAKKEIP
-183 IPKKE
+183 
-188 ILKKEILK
+188 
-196 KEILK
+196 
-201 KEIPKK
+201 
-207 EILKKEIPKKEILKK
+207 
-222 EIPKKE
+222 
-228 IPKKEI
+228 
-234 LKKEILKKEILKKE
+234 
-248 ILKKEIPK
+248 
-256 KEILK
+256 
-261 KEIPKK
+261 
-267 EILKKEI
+267 
-274 PKKEIPKKEILK
+274 
-286 KEIPKKEI
+286 
-294 LKKEILKKEI
+294 
-304 LKKEIPKKE
+304 
-313 ILKKEIPKKE
+313 KKEIPKKE

-331 VFIAEKNDTFIKTKR
+331 VFIAEKNDTFSKTKR

-360 KDCGAMSANL
+360 KDCGAMSTNL

-412 LANRKSADL
+412 LANKKGADL

>member
-1 MLVRLG
+1 M
-7 VVACLF
+7 
-13 WLHFAYATTLKII
+13 HFAYATTLKII

-38 LFNQE
+38 SFNQE
-43 VKKFKEVSL
+43 IKKFKEVSL

-74 SKQSSITIA
+74 SKQSFITIA

-118 KPLVRHQMAPKP
+118 KPLFRHQMAPKP
-130 PKHHALKHPT
+130 PKHQTPKHHALKHPT

-154 KTPIKHA
+154 IKEKTPTKHA
-161 HSKHAHSP
+161 HSKHAHSQ
-169 LNERSAKKEIPKKE
+169 LNERSV
-183 IPKKE
+183 
-188 ILKKEILK
+188 
-196 KEILK
+196 
-201 KEIPKK
+201 
-207 EILKKEIPKKEILKK
+207 
-222 EIPKKE
+222 
-228 IPKKEI
+228 
-234 LKKEILKKEILKKE
+234 
-248 ILKKEIPK
+248 
-256 KEILK
+256 
-261 KEIPKK
+261 
-267 EILKKEI
+267 
-274 PKKEIPKKEILK
+274 
-286 KEIPKKEI
+286 
-294 LKKEILKKEI
+294 
-304 LKKEIPKKE
+304 
-313 ILKKEIPKKE
+313 KKEIPKKE

-331 VFIAEKNDTFIKTKR
+331 VFIAEKNDTSIKTKR

-406 LVGRTE
+406 LVARTE
-412 LANRKSADL
+412 LANKKSADL

-432 HSTSNAHG
+432 RSISNAHG

-462 KDDVNLMD
+462 KDNVNLMD

>member
-13 WLHFAYATTLKII
+13 WLHFAYATTLKIT

-74 SKQSSITIA
+74 SKQSFITIA
-83 QFSPKLARVVISHAP
+83 QFSPKLVRVVIGYAP
-98 KMTYEVK
+98 KMTYEIK

-118 KPLVRHQMAPKP
+118 KPLIRHQMALKP
-130 PKHHALKHPT
+130 PKHHALKHT
-140 PKPAPKSIKKEAKE
+140 KPKPAPKPIKKEAKEAKE

-183 IPKKE
+183 
-188 ILKKEILK
+188 
-196 KEILK
+196 
-201 KEIPKK
+201 
-207 EILKKEIPKKEILKK
+207 
-222 EIPKKE
+222 
-228 IPKKEI
+228 
-234 LKKEILKKEILKKE
+234 
-248 ILKKEIPK
+248 
-256 KEILK
+256 
-261 KEIPKK
+261 
-267 EILKKEI
+267 
-274 PKKEIPKKEILK
+274 
-286 KEIPKKEI
+286 
-294 LKKEILKKEI
+294 
-304 LKKEIPKKE
+304 
-313 ILKKEIPKKE
+313 
-323 AENESKNQ
+323 AENEGKNQ

-412 LANRKSADL
+412 LANKKSADL

-432 HSTSNAHG
+432 RSTSNAHG

-499 MLQSIRKNY
+499 MLQSVRKNY